1 MTTKDIDH
9 SEVRKRFQQYL
20 SQIRER
26 YQTKDFTELSLR
38 TPLENLITSLN
49 KEYSLIQEPK
59 RTAGVGAPDFKAF
72 RRNIK
77 VGFIE
82 TKELTR
88 NLDEELKSQQ
98 IEKYSNS
105 IDNLILTN
113 YIRFIL
119 IRANGS
125 PLDLNLFTMHDLEN
139 PRFSIDSARIAE
151 ALSLIET
158 FFDYNLPTISSAS
171 ELSFELAKKT
181 RLLKIL
187 AKNQLEEDI
196 ARIKN
201 NEVPSTVHDFLDGA
215 RELIKDISV
224 DDCSDAYAQTITYGL
239 FLAKM
244 NCPGDLDRNSAASYI
259 PHSIAVIK
267 RIFMNISGDS
277 LPSNLS
283 WLIDEIVDVLNA
295 SKMNDI
301 LSEIDTRGKKDRDP
315 FTFFYENFLSSYD
328 PEKKKHLGVYY
339 TPRPVVSFIINSV
352 NQVLKSDFGNP
363 NGFADDNV
371 TVLDP
376 AVGTGTFLWLL
387 YTLTL
392 VELKNKN
399 LGGLIRK
406 KIETHILHDFYG
418 LEILITLIS

>member
-49 KEYSLIQEPK
+49 KEYSVIQEPK

-125 PLDLNLFTMHDLEN
+125 PLDINLFTMYDIEN

-171 ELSFELAKKT
+171 EFSFELAKKT

-187 AKNQLEEDI
+187 AKNQL
-196 ARIKN
+196 
-201 NEVPSTVHDFLDGA
+201 
-215 RELIKDISV
+215 
-224 DDCSDAYAQTITYGL
+224 
-239 FLAKM
+239 
-244 NCPGDLDRNSAASYI
+244 
-259 PHSIAVIK
+259 
-267 RIFMNISGDS
+267 
-277 LPSNLS
+277 
-283 WLIDEIVDVLNA
+283 
-295 SKMNDI
+295 
-301 LSEIDTRGKKDRDP
+301 
-315 FTFFYENFLSSYD
+315 
-328 PEKKKHLGVYY
+328 
-339 TPRPVVSFIINSV
+339 
-352 NQVLKSDFGNP
+352 
-363 NGFADDNV
+363 
-371 TVLDP
+371 
-376 AVGTGTFLWLL
+376 
-387 YTLTL
+387 
-392 VELKNKN
+392 
-399 LGGLIRK
+399 
-406 KIETHILHDFYG
+406 
-418 LEILITLIS
+418 

>member
-125 PLDLNLFTMHDLEN
+125 PLDINLFTM
-139 PRFSIDSARIAE
+139 
-151 ALSLIET
+151 
-158 FFDYNLPTISSAS
+158 Y
-171 ELSFELAKKT
+171 
-181 RLLKIL
+181 
-187 AKNQLEEDI
+187 DI
-196 ARIKN
+196 
-201 NEVPSTVHDFLDGA
+201 
-215 RELIKDISV
+215 
-224 DDCSDAYAQTITYGL
+224 
-239 FLAKM
+239 
-244 NCPGDLDRNSAASYI
+244 
-259 PHSIAVIK
+259 
-267 RIFMNISGDS
+267 
-277 LPSNLS
+277 
-283 WLIDEIVDVLNA
+283 
-295 SKMNDI
+295 
-301 LSEIDTRGKKDRDP
+301 
-315 FTFFYENFLSSYD
+315 
-328 PEKKKHLGVYY
+328 
-339 TPRPVVSFIINSV
+339 
-352 NQVLKSDFGNP
+352 
-363 NGFADDNV
+363 
-371 TVLDP
+371 
-376 AVGTGTFLWLL
+376 
-387 YTLTL
+387 
-392 VELKNKN
+392 
-399 LGGLIRK
+399 
-406 KIETHILHDFYG
+406 
-418 LEILITLIS
+418 

>member
-1 MTTKDIDH
+1 MTTKDIDR
-9 SEVRKRFQQYL
+9 SEAKKHFQEYF

-49 KEYSLIQEPK
+49 KEYNVIQEPK

-77 VGFIE
+77 IGFIE

-88 NLDEELKSQQ
+88 NLDDELKSQQ
-98 IEKYSNS
+98 IEKYSSS

-119 IRANGS
+119 IRAHS
-125 PLDLNLFTMHDLEN
+125 LPLDLNLFTMHDLDN
-139 PRFSIDSARIAE
+139 SKFSVEPLRIAE
-151 ALSLIET
+151 ALDLIET

-181 RLLKIL
+181 RLLKVL

-196 ARIKN
+196 ARIKS
-201 NEVPSTVHDFLDGA
+201 NEMPSTVHDFLDGA

-244 NCPGDLDRNSAASYI
+244 NCPGDLGI
-259 PHSIAVIK
+259 LKVIVCSEEPPDL
-267 RIFMNISGDS
+267 FG
-277 LPSNLS
+277 
-283 WLIDEIVDVLNA
+283 LN
-295 SKMNDI
+295 
-301 LSEIDTRGKKDRDP
+301 R
-315 FTFFYENFLSSYD
+315 
-328 PEKKKHLGVYY
+328 
-339 TPRPVVSFIINSV
+339 
-352 NQVLKSDFGNP
+352 
-363 NGFADDNV
+363 
-371 TVLDP
+371 
-376 AVGTGTFLWLL
+376 
-387 YTLTL
+387 
-392 VELKNKN
+392 
-399 LGGLIRK
+399 
-406 KIETHILHDFYG
+406 
-418 LEILITLIS
+418 

>member
-49 KEYSLIQEPK
+49 KEYSVTQEPK

-125 PLDLNLFTMHDLEN
+125 PLDINLFTMYDIEN

-171 ELSFELAKKT
+171 EFSFELAKKT

-187 AKNQLEEDI
+187 AKNQL
-196 ARIKN
+196 
-201 NEVPSTVHDFLDGA
+201 
-215 RELIKDISV
+215 
-224 DDCSDAYAQTITYGL
+224 
-239 FLAKM
+239 
-244 NCPGDLDRNSAASYI
+244 
-259 PHSIAVIK
+259 
-267 RIFMNISGDS
+267 
-277 LPSNLS
+277 
-283 WLIDEIVDVLNA
+283 
-295 SKMNDI
+295 
-301 LSEIDTRGKKDRDP
+301 
-315 FTFFYENFLSSYD
+315 
-328 PEKKKHLGVYY
+328 
-339 TPRPVVSFIINSV
+339 
-352 NQVLKSDFGNP
+352 
-363 NGFADDNV
+363 
-371 TVLDP
+371 
-376 AVGTGTFLWLL
+376 
-387 YTLTL
+387 
-392 VELKNKN
+392 
-399 LGGLIRK
+399 
-406 KIETHILHDFYG
+406 
-418 LEILITLIS
+418 